1 MLCYIC
7 CSLESVEICIPD
19 AILLYFF
26 LLVSLHQFFF
36 TYRWS
41 VCLTVMA
48 VTIAILTTRFLAGRL
63 QYVNMK
69 ALVNV
74 TEIIVVIINITLT
87 LCLCSAQDCSLQA
100 QSNLTFLSI
109 LKEPCEELEQLKPSQ
124 IASKFKH
131 IVSLI
136 RIIWINSPHYN
147 TSERIVNLFR
157 QVPEMLNSR

>member
-1 MLCYIC
+1 MLCFIC
-7 CSLESVEICIPD
+7 CSL
-19 AILLYFF
+19 
-26 LLVSLHQFFF
+26 
-36 TYRWS
+36 
-41 VCLTVMA
+41 
-48 VTIAILTTRFLAGRL
+48 AGRP
-63 QYVNMK
+63 QYVNVK

-74 TEIIVVIINITLT
+74 TEIIVVIINFTST
-87 LCLCSAQDCSLQA
+87 LCVCSAQDCSLQA

-124 IASKFKH
+124 MASKFKH

-147 TSERIVNLFR
+147 TIERIVNLFR

>member
-1 MLCYIC
+1 M
-7 CSLESVEICIPD
+7 
-19 AILLYFF
+19 
-26 LLVSLHQFFF
+26 
-36 TYRWS
+36 
-41 VCLTVMA
+41 CLTVMA

-87 LCLCSAQDCSLQA
+87 LCVCSAQDCSLQA
-100 QSNLTFLSI
+100 QSNLTFLCI

-124 IASKFKH
+124 IAFKLKH

-136 RIIWINSPHYN
+136 RIIWINSPYYN
-147 TSERIVNLFR
+147 TSDRIVNLFR
-157 QVPEMLNSR
+157 QVPEMLNSL

>member
-1 MLCYIC
+1 MSTFYLQNKQHHKHKVLCFVC
-7 CSLESVEICIPD
+7 CSL
-19 AILLYFF
+19 
-26 LLVSLHQFFF
+26 
-36 TYRWS
+36 
-41 VCLTVMA
+41 
-48 VTIAILTTRFLAGRL
+48 AGRP
-63 QYVNMK
+63 QYVNVK

-74 TEIIVVIINITLT
+74 TEIIVVIIHFTLT
-87 LCLCSAQDCSLQA
+87 LCVCSAQDCSLQA

-147 TSERIVNLFR
+147 TSERIVNFFR
-157 QVPEMLNSR
+157 QVPEMLNSRQISTLDLNQCPFHDTVHFMDFILTGQCSLT